1 VKKSDFNIFRFLAL
15 FIILIEGFYL
25 YVGIISTGGK
35 FYSPFLAKYF
45 NFPHWLTIVVAK
57 SSSLFL
63 QLLGYSVHQ
72 ANPANIS
79 INGATG
85 VTIVWPCL
93 GMAPISLWIGFI
105 AAHRYKTSYKLK
117 WIIAGIGIIFLV
129 NVLRI
134 AVIALSY
141 YHKWF
146 SLEHFNAHTS
156 FNILTYAIILLL
168 MYIFIKDFN
177 FKKNA
182 RALKA

>member
-1 VKKSDFNIFRFLAL
+1 LKKSDFNILRFLAL

-35 FYSPFLAKYF
+35 FYSPFLAQYF
-45 NFPHWLTIVVAK
+45 NFPYWLTIAVAK
-57 SSSLFL
+57 SSALFL
-63 QLLGYSVHQ
+63 EISGYSVHQ
-72 ANPANIS
+72 ANAANIS

-85 VTIVWPCL
+85 VTIAWPCL
-93 GMAPISLWIGFI
+93 GVAPISLWIGFV

-117 WIIAGIGIIFLV
+117 WIMAGVGVIFLV

-134 AVIALSY
+134 AVIVLSN

-146 SLEHFNAHTS
+146 YLEHFNAHTS
-156 FNILTYAIILLL
+156 FNILAYAIILL
-168 MYIFIKDFN
+168 MMFVFIKHFN

-182 RALKA
+182 RALQA